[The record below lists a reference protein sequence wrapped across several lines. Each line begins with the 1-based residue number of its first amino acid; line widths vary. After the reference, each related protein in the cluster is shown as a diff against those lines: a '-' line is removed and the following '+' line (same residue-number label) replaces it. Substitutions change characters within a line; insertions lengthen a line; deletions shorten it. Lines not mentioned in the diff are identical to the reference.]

1 MQTESAKNGNK
12 LKIWKTWKNFLFEKS
27 CWLVLGLSALFAP
40 MASDSTRALI
50 ECWILSTPLSS
61 HISHNAVILYCVYI
75 GIFFITFGYLYW
87 MRRYIFYPQTKF
99 LFTEKN
105 PEKRK
110 NLILFLSNIYM
121 SPENEKK
128 ESFIP
133 AGLSL
138 SGDMLT
144 EDLKRIEKHK
154 QQTKPWSWQ
163 MPLIGLK
170 HHLPGLKSVT
180 IVCSHESLKQMS
192 AFVKILKLYKELEN
206 VEIYILG
213 TKEGIVCRDKYSV
226 DNHLGG
232 FNFEGFDELSAGM
245 RACIDLMKKDNVK
258 EKDMMIDFTGGN
270 KVTSVVAAT
279 ITFNRPIKAQ
289 YVSTTNMNV
298 VGYDVD
304 YGTVSIQGVTG

>member
-1 MQTESAKNGNK
+1 MQTESEKNGNK
-12 LKIWKTWKNFLFEKS
+12 LKTWKNFLFEKS
-27 CWLVLGLSALFAP
+27 CWLILALSALLAP
-40 MASDSTRALI
+40 MASDGTRALI
-50 ECWILSTPLSS
+50 ESMILPPPLGR
-61 HISHNAVILYCVYI
+61 NACILYCVYI
-75 GIFFITFGYLYW
+75 VLFFITLMGLYW

-121 SPENEKK
+121 SPEDEKK
-128 ESFIP
+128 KIFIP

-138 SGDMLT
+138 SWDMLT
-144 EDLKRIEKHK
+144 EDLKRIENHK
-154 QQTKPWSWQ
+154 KETGKNWSWQ
-163 MPLIGLK
+163 MPLIGLE
-170 HHLPGLKSVT
+170 HHSPGLESVT
-180 IVCSHESLKQMS
+180 IVCSHESIKQMS
-192 AFVKILKLYKELEN
+192 SFVTILNHYKELEN

-226 DNHLGG
+226 DNHLDG
-232 FNFEGFDELSAGM
+232 FNFEEFDELSAGM
-245 RACIDLMKKDNVK
+245 KACIDLMKKDNVK

-289 YVSTTNMNV
+289 YVSTTSMNV